1 MTDKYREKFVAFLEA
16 TGQFKDIEKLVE
28 EDVVKAHD
36 MGLYVNEIISVSKET
51 IEELSSFKDCVL
63 GLIQM
68 FSFSLIKELLVNLN
82 GDANEQP

>member
-16 TGQFKDIEKLVE
+16 TGQFTDVEELVE

-36 MGLYVNEIISVSKET
+36 MGLYVNEIVNTSKET
-51 IEELSSFKDCVL
+51 IEELSNFKDCVL

-68 FSFSLIKELLVNLN
+68 FSSSLIKELLVHLN
-82 GDANEQP
+82 GDNNEQP